1 MTSFTTFVARYIKHF
16 SFSFAFMIKSLF
28 FWSTFIKVTLF
39 LILLIRIFII
49 ILIIFVRFI
58 PNNFFFFLF
67 IFIRSSKIESE
78 LVTEFTHLVF
88 FRKFLFFKLISKLNI
103 ITQVLYPKICPPISQ
118 NNSHLHSQGFHKG

>member
-39 LILLIRIFII
+39 LIFTIRIFII

-58 PNNFFFFLF
+58 PNNFFFFL
-67 IFIRSSKIESE
+67 FIRSSKIESE

-103 ITQVLYPKICPPISQ
+103 ITQ
-118 NNSHLHSQGFHKG
+118 G